1 MKLQFNQ
8 TIVPPELEE
17 MGSGEEIIGARAFVE
32 WADTNEKEEIYISL
46 MDYDEGSN
54 CDTAGIPDDHI
65 AFYADSLEHLKNM
78 KYRGH
83 APFKIIDYKLVTM
96 EGK

>member
-8 TIVPPELEE
+8 TIVPPELE
-17 MGSGEEIIGARAFVE
+17 SGEEIIGARAFVE
-32 WADTNEKEEIYISL
+32 WADTDEKEEIYISL
-46 MDYDEGSN
+46 MDYDEGTNTDS
-54 CDTAGIPDDHI
+54 AGVPDDHI

-83 APFKIIDYKLVTM
+83 APFKILDYKLVTM

>member
-1 MKLQFNQ
+1 MKLQYNQ
-8 TIVPPELEE
+8 TIVPPEL
-17 MGSGEEIIGARAFVE
+17 MSGEEIIGARAFVE
-32 WADTNEKEEIYISL
+32 WDDGEKDDIYISL

-54 CDTAGIPDDHI
+54 TDTAGVPDDHI

-83 APFKIIDYKLVTM
+83 APFKILDYQLVTM

>member
-8 TIVPPELEE
+8 TIVPSELE
-17 MGSGEEIIGARAFVE
+17 SGEEIIGARALVE
-32 WADTNEKEEIYISL
+32 WADTNEKEEIYISI

-54 CDTAGIPDDHI
+54 SDTAGVPDDHI
-65 AFYADSLEHLKNM
+65 AFYADSLDHIKNM

-96 EGK
+96 EEK

>member
-8 TIVPPELEE
+8 TIVPPELE
-17 MGSGEEIIGARAFVE
+17 SSEEIIGARAFVE

-54 CDTAGIPDDHI
+54 TDTAGVPDDHI

-96 EGK
+96 GEK

>member
-8 TIVPPELEE
+8 TIVPPELE
-17 MGSGEEIIGARAFVE
+17 SGEEIIGARAFVE
-32 WADTNEKEEIYISL
+32 WDDGEKDDIYISL

-54 CDTAGIPDDHI
+54 TDTAGVPDDHI

-83 APFKIIDYKLVTM
+83 APFKILDYKLVTM

>member
-1 MKLQFNQ
+1 
-8 TIVPPELEE
+8 V
-17 MGSGEEIIGARAFVE
+17 EIIGACAFVE
-32 WADTNEKEEIYISL
+32 WADTNEKEDIYISL

-54 CDTAGIPDDHI
+54 TDTAGIPDDHI
-65 AFYADSLEHLKNM
+65 AFYADSLEHLNNM

-83 APFKIIDYKLVTM
+83 APFKILDYQLVTM

>member
-1 MKLQFNQ
+1 MKLQFDQ
-8 TIVPPELEE
+8 TIVPPEVIEI
-17 MGSGEEIIGARAFVE
+17 GAGVEIIGACALVE
-32 WADTNEKEEIYISL
+32 WDDGEKEDIYISL
-46 MDYDEGSN
+46 MDYDEGAN
-54 CDTAGIPDDHI
+54 TDTAGVPDDHI

-83 APFKIIDYKLVTM
+83 APVKILDYQLVTM

>member
-1 MKLQFNQ
+1 MKLQYNQ
-8 TIVPPELEE
+8 TIVPPELE
-17 MGSGEEIIGARAFVE
+17 SGEDIIGARAFVE
-32 WADTNEKEEIYISL
+32 WDDGEKDDIYISL

-54 CDTAGIPDDHI
+54 TDTAGVPDDHI

-83 APFKIIDYKLVTM
+83 APFKVLDYQLVTM

>member
-8 TIVPPELEE
+8 TIVPPEVVEI
-17 MGSGEEIIGARAFVE
+17 GAGVEIIGACAFVE

-46 MDYDEGSN
+46 MDYDEGTN
-54 CDTAGIPDDHI
+54 CDTAGVPDDHI

-78 KYRGH
+78 RYRGH

-96 EGK
+96 GEK

>member
-1 MKLQFNQ
+1 MKLQYNQ
-8 TIVPPELEE
+8 TIVPPELE
-17 MGSGEEIIGARAFVE
+17 SGEEIIGARAFVE
-32 WADTNEKEEIYISL
+32 WDDGEKDDIYISL

-54 CDTAGIPDDHI
+54 TDTAGVPDDHI

-83 APFKIIDYKLVTM
+83 APFKVLDYQLVTM

>member
-1 MKLQFNQ
+1 MKLQYNQ
-8 TIVPPELEE
+8 TIVPPEL
-17 MGSGEEIIGARAFVE
+17 MSGEEIIGARAYVE
-32 WADTNEKEEIYISL
+32 WDDGEKDDIYISL

-54 CDTAGIPDDHI
+54 TDTAGVPDDHI

-83 APFKIIDYKLVTM
+83 APFKILDYKLVTM
-96 EGK
+96 GEK

>member
-1 MKLQFNQ
+1 
-8 TIVPPELEE
+8 VPPELE
-17 MGSGEEIIGARAFVE
+17 SGEEIIGARAFVE
-32 WADTNEKEEIYISL
+32 WADTDEKEEIYISL
-46 MDYDEGSN
+46 MDYDEGTN
-54 CDTAGIPDDHI
+54 CDTAGVPDDHI

>member
-8 TIVPPELEE
+8 TIVPPELE
-17 MGSGEEIIGARAFVE
+17 SGEEIIGARAFVE
-32 WADTNEKEEIYISL
+32 WDDDVEKEEIYISL
-46 MDYDEGSN
+46 MDYDEGTN
-54 CDTAGIPDDHI
+54 CDTAGVPDDHI

-83 APFKIIDYKLVTM
+83 APFKILDYQLVTM
-96 EGK
+96 GEK

>member
-1 MKLQFNQ
+1 MKLQYNQ
-8 TIVPPELEE
+8 TIVPPEL
-17 MGSGEEIIGARAFVE
+17 MSGEEIIGARAFVE
-32 WADTNEKEEIYISL
+32 WDDGEKDDIYISL

-54 CDTAGIPDDHI
+54 TDTAGVPDDHI

-83 APFKIIDYKLVTM
+83 APFKILDYKLVTM

>member
-8 TIVPPELEE
+8 TIVPTELE
-17 MGSGEEIIGARAFVE
+17 SGEEIIGARAFVE
-32 WADTNEKEEIYISL
+32 WADTDEKEEIYISL

-83 APFKIIDYKLVTM
+83 APFKILDYQLVTM
-96 EGK
+96 GEK